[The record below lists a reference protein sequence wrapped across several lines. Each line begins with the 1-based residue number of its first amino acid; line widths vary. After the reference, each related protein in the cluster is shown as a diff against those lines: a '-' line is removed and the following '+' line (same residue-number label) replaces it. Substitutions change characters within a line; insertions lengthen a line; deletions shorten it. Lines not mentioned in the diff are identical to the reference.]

1 MVLMPRKNDHVA
13 QLGGVEL
20 REIDRNNRAIR
31 NKGSHALADNAH
43 TADTLLVV
51 APVAGCHHPGDD
63 RTAVNVGIVV
73 SRLSSSRFDS
83 EQWNG
88 EILQFCNCGLRTL
101 VGSRFAQSALQVA
114 SRQSCSLP
122 EVPAIGISGESSH
135 VDVIGGFRFV
145 DRALPAGNRHWR
157 NVEQTRKPSLI
168 QVQTLT
174 QAFDLCSPL
183 WSSQP
188 GTSAHM
194 SS

>member
-1 MVLMPRKNDHVA
+1 
-13 QLGGVEL
+13 
-20 REIDRNNRAIR
+20 RNC
-31 NKGSHALADNAH
+31 GLWSF
-43 TADTLLVV
+43 
-51 APVAGCHHPGDD
+51 
-63 RTAVNVGIVV
+63 VV
-73 SRLSSSRFDS
+73 SRL
-83 EQWNG
+83 
-88 EILQFCNCGLRTL
+88 
-101 VGSRFAQSALQVA
+101 AQRALQVA
-114 SRQSCSLP
+114 GRQSCSLP

-145 DRALPAGNRHWR
+145 DGAPPARNRHWR
-157 NVEQTRKPSLI
+157 NVEQTRKPCLI